1 MLDISKNNNNELDFS
16 MYVSTS
22 RKIDIYW
29 SNIES
34 KLKENYKC
42 KQIIF
47 IDPIVLSFF
56 PELVD
61 LELSLP
67 HLVIVPTNLGEK
79 EKDIDTLL
87 SVLSLLEQEGVGR
100 RTDKIYAVGGGV
112 LLDVVSF
119 ACSIFRR
126 GVHLTKVPTTLLA
139 YIDASIG
146 LKTGINFLGQ
156 RNRLGSYNARFEVL
170 LDPIFLKILDK
181 TLIKEG
187 LGEMFK
193 IALIKS
199 EILFD
204 KIEASISN
212 LLEGDFY
219 ATAQGK
225 ELLSLSLKL
234 MLEEIHE
241 NPEEELLKRS
251 VDFGHTFSPLVEME
265 SVNNTSYRKLPHGYA
280 VAYDCLLSSAISNL
294 RGQLPDVVFS
304 RICNLYLAFDFD
316 LSNSI
321 YIDDDLMWASVI
333 EMTKHRGGHQ
343 HIPVPIGIGQF
354 YFIEDLTYD
363 ELKIAK
369 KHLNNFL

>member
-1 MLDISKNNNNELDFS
+1 MLDIFNNNNELDFS
-16 MYVSTS
+16 MCVSTS

-29 SNIES
+29 SEIKS

-42 KQIIF
+42 KQIVF
-47 IDPIVLSFF
+47 IDPVVLGFF
-56 PELVD
+56 PELID
-61 LELSLP
+61 LELNLP
-67 HLVIVPTNLGEK
+67 HLVIVPTNIGEK

-87 SVLSLLEQEGVGR
+87 STLSLLEQEGIGR
-100 RTDKIYAVGGGV
+100 RADKIYVVGGGV

-126 GVHLTKVPTTLLA
+126 GIHLTKVPTTLLA

-146 LKTGINFLGQ
+146 IKTGINFMGQ

-170 LDPIFLKILDK
+170 LDPNFLKILDR
-181 TLIKEG
+181 TLIQEG

-204 KIEASISN
+204 KIEASIPN
-212 LLEGDFY
+212 LLQGDFY
-219 ATAQGK
+219 TENQGK

-234 MLEEIHE
+234 MLEEIHD

-265 SVNNTSYRKLPHGYA
+265 SVNNINYRKLPHGYA

-294 RGQLPDVVFS
+294 RGQLTDIVFS

-316 LSNSI
+316 FGNSI
-321 YIDDDLMWASVI
+321 YMDDDLMWASVI
-333 EMTKHRGGHQ
+333 EMTKHRGGCQ
-343 HIPVPIGIGQF
+343 HIPVPTGIGQF
-354 YFIEDLTYD
+354 CFIEDLTYD

-369 KHLNNFL
+369 THLSNFF

>member
-34 KLKENYKC
+34 KLKENHKC

-87 SVLSLLEQEGVGR
+87 SILSLLEQEGVGR

-112 LLDVVSF
+112 LLDVISF
-119 ACSIFRR
+119 ACSVFRR

-156 RNRLGSYNARFEVL
+156 RNRIGSYNARFEVL
-170 LDPIFLKILDK
+170 LDPTFLKILDK
-181 TLIKEG
+181 TLIQEG

-219 ATAQGK
+219 TAAQGK

-316 LSNSI
+316 LSNPI

-343 HIPVPIGIGQF
+343 HIPVPTGIGQF

>member
-1 MLDISKNNNNELDFS
+1 MLDIFNNNNELDFS
-16 MYVSTS
+16 MCVSTS

-29 SNIES
+29 SEIKS

-42 KQIIF
+42 KQIVF
-47 IDPIVLSFF
+47 IDPVVLGFF
-56 PELVD
+56 PELID
-61 LELSLP
+61 LELNLP
-67 HLVIVPTNLGEK
+67 HLVIVPTNIGEK

-87 SVLSLLEQEGVGR
+87 STLSLLEQEGIGR
-100 RTDKIYAVGGGV
+100 RADKIYVVGGGV

-126 GVHLTKVPTTLLA
+126 GIHLTKVPTTLLA

-146 LKTGINFLGQ
+146 IKTGINFMGQ

-170 LDPIFLKILDK
+170 LDPNFLKILDR
-181 TLIKEG
+181 TLIQEG

-204 KIEASISN
+204 KIEASIPN
-212 LLEGDFY
+212 LLQGDFY
-219 ATAQGK
+219 TENQGK

-234 MLEEIHE
+234 MLEEIHD

-265 SVNNTSYRKLPHGYA
+265 SVNNINYRKLPHGYA

-294 RGQLPDVVFS
+294 RGQLTDIVFS

-316 LSNSI
+316 FGNSI
-321 YIDDDLMWASVI
+321 YMDDDLMWASVI
-333 EMTKHRGGHQ
+333 EMTKHRGGCQ

-354 YFIEDLTYD
+354 CFIEDLTYD

-369 KHLNNFL
+369 THLSNFF